1 MSINKKK
8 KCRYR
13 RNLHNSFGDHRSYS
27 LFKYY
32 PYMRLKQEMN
42 SLLNTEYTYHVSCKV
57 EGMNLK
63 LLGDSFQGSIDGN
76 KGKEVLY
83 GDIKYNDITYLKL
96 YANKEG
102 KWYLMSVH

>member
-1 MSINKKK
+1 
-8 KCRYR
+8 
-13 RNLHNSFGDHRSYS
+13 
-27 LFKYY
+27 
-32 PYMRLKQEMN
+32 
-42 SLLNTEYTYHVSCKV
+42 
-57 EGMNLK
+57 MNLK

-102 KWYLMSVH
+102 KMVFDVSH

>member
-8 KCRYR
+8 KSAGIAGICIIVLAIIGAILY
-13 RNLHNSFGDHRSYS
+13 
-27 LFKYY
+27 FKYY

-76 KGKEVLY
+76 KGKE
-83 GDIKYNDITYLKL
+83 
-96 YANKEG
+96 
-102 KWYLMSVH
+102 